1 MAITELVFPALKPTE
16 EAKAGFFDKL
26 PDALPATF
34 RVPGGPVTMAVARV
48 IESIPADAENHS
60 GYMAVITWESLDK
73 IEAFIQTPGFADFKV
88 KMGELSSGPTVL
100 QFFEAAPEV
109 VPQNTVKDAS
119 HFFVVKAAGNTAQ
132 VEAARQRWGDV
143 TAAFAGVA
151 GDSVK
156 FHSGDGRKNVDD
168 QFAGFSGWKSLE
180 ALEDALE
187 NGKVQ
192 EQLQSLKGSG
202 ADVSTFT
209 LELKHVF

>member
-16 EAKAGFFDKL
+16 EAKTGFFDKL

-34 RVPGGPVTMAVARV
+34 RVPGGPVTMSLARV
-48 IESIPADAENHS
+48 IESIPADAESHS
-60 GYMAVITWESLDK
+60 GYMAVITWESLEK
-73 IEAFIQTPGFADFKV
+73 IEAFINTPGFADFKV
-88 KMGELSSGPTVL
+88 KMAELSSGPTVL

-109 VPQNTVKDAS
+109 VPQNTVKGAS
-119 HFFVVKAAGNTAQ
+119 HFFVVKAVGDRAE

-151 GDSVK
+151 GDSIE
-156 FHSGDGRKNVDD
+156 FNSGDGRKNVDG

-180 ALEDALE
+180 ALQDALE

-192 EQLQSLKGSG
+192 AQLLAMRESG